1 MSISAAD
8 VWKIYVKPSL
18 DGRIVFR
25 KRTARH
31 KSARLRA
38 AKDRVA
44 EYSKAGSPS
53 KRCHDE
59 LVSAG
64 KCPVKRVYVPGKGYR
79 NKRVCPIKLM
89 IPCLRRK
96 MKEAHGGAA
105 VAALPEVSE

>member
-8 VWKIYVKPSL
+8 VWRVYVKPSL

-25 KRTARH
+25 KKTARQT
-31 KSARLRA
+31 SARLKR

-44 EYSKAGSPS
+44 EYSKGGSPS
-53 KRCHDE
+53 QRCHNE
-59 LVSAG
+59 LVNAG
-64 KCPVKRVYVPGKGYR
+64 KCPRKRVYVPGKGYR
-79 NKRVCPIKLM
+79 TRPVCPIKLM

-96 MKEAHGGAA
+96 MKEAHGGA